1 MSKRALF
8 WKKTR
13 AHERTHARTHAR
25 THMLKN
31 HYTLNKLMNN
41 RMLVSIDRKI
51 DKLRVCYTDVF
62 KTKCGDNAGDV
73 IGQLIAKAF
82 QDPFYLR
89 MQYRPHCSRHKRPK
103 IPVAHATNEQL
114 ITKTFG
120 GSFVEENS
128 PGVETTTRTYKREAV
143 RTRSDT
149 SSSARSGSTTAHAS
163 VALLCLL
170 VVVGLW

>member
-1 MSKRALF
+1 
-8 WKKTR
+8 
-13 AHERTHARTHAR
+13 
-25 THMLKN
+25 
-31 HYTLNKLMNN
+31 
-41 RMLVSIDRKI
+41 MLVSIDRKI

-103 IPVAHATNEQL
+103 VPVARATNEQL

-128 PGVETTTRTYKREAV
+128 AGVETTTRTYKREAV

-149 SSSARSGSTTAHAS
+149 SSSARMGSTTAHES

-170 VVVGLW
+170 VVVRLW